1 MPFVVD
7 PRISSFDRPMPRRVW
22 GCLSEMP
29 LNKRLEESAG
39 AAGPGAA

>member
-1 MPFVVD
+1 MPFVVE
-7 PRISSFDRPMPRRVW
+7 PRISSFERPMPRRAG

-39 AAGPGAA
+39 AAGPGVA